1 MSLLIAGCFVATTLT
16 ACDGGDSKP
25 AADAKKGADTKEA
38 KAEAEA
44 KEQPAP
50 KPKTLE
56 PGKVELP
63 WTFEKVSVSLP
74 PGTEINYKLSGKD
87 AKGKDVSD
95 TFACKIKKISK
106 KDVTTVCNTV
116 ETPSKDKGAGMPA
129 TRDWTKFSPLFA
141 VERPEH
147 KLLNREKI
155 TVPAGEFDCVSAEL
169 KGFFGGNYTV
179 WMIVDK
185 PGVYAKVIEKP
196 NASAEGDKTD
206 KTYELSELKL
216 AE

>member
-1 MSLLIAGCFVATTLT
+1 MSISLL
-16 ACDGGDSKP
+16 ACGGSKKDP
-25 AADAKKGADTKEA
+25 PADAKKATDSKTDA
-38 KAEAEA
+38 KAAEAETKA
-44 KEQPAP
+44 PA
-50 KPKTLE
+50 KPKFLA

-63 WTFEKVSVSLP
+63 WSFERVSVSLP
-74 PGTEINYKLSGKD
+74 AGTEIKYKLSGKD

-95 TFACKIKKISK
+95 TFACTVKKISK
-106 KDVTTVCNTV
+106 KDVTTACNTV
-116 ETPSKDKGAGMPA
+116 ETPSEDKGAGMPA
-129 TRDWTKFSPLFA
+129 TRDWTKYSPLFA
-141 VERPEH
+141 VERAEH
-147 KLLNREKI
+147 ELLEREKI

-169 KGFFGGNYTV
+169 KGFFGARYTV

-196 NASAEGDKTD
+196 NASSEGDKTD